1 MRNKPKLYPSS
12 RLVRFLNVIITILT
26 VLFLFSAIRM
36 ISELKSAYSRDSY
49 SSISYYLEDRE
60 YGSMIQYYF
69 NRHYDV
75 DPFSSQNSEYYSIAD
90 YANSAFQHRY
100 FSSIEDAEAA
110 DHFAARMDA
119 ARGQAGSLS
128 VITEDIDALISAIP
142 GTEDSP

>member
-1 MRNKPKLYPSS
+1 MRKKTMFYASS

-26 VLFLFSAIRM
+26 VLFIFSASRM
-36 ISELKSAYSRDSY
+36 ISELRNAYSRDSY

-75 DPFSSQNSEYYSIAD
+75 DPFSSQNSEYYGIAD

-100 FSSIEDAEAA
+100 FCSVEDAEAA
-110 DHFAARMDA
+110 ERFAARMDA

-142 GTEDSP
+142 VTQDIP